1 MSVVFMG
8 LAGRYD
14 NAGEIIPLG
23 EALNVYPTCG
33 RLETKNETV
42 GGRPAQPEWISSLP
56 YLSFSPGH
64 KRWGLFV
71 FQIPHTDRCPMRQ
84 FKRQ

>member
-42 GGRPAQPEWISSLP
+42 GGARPSQNGFPH
-56 YLSFSPGH
+56 YLICPFHQDTNDGDC
-64 KRWGLFV
+64 LF
-71 FQIPHTDRCPMRQ
+71 FRFPTQTDVQ
-84 FKRQ
+84 